1 MTEHYCRCC
10 NKQYADRKALWKHKQ
25 TQKHKR
31 NELLYAP
38 DETSTTVSET
48 KQTKKEKQIVINNN
62 INNYYINIKNLNLIL
77 PNGCSIDNCP
87 LPLLEQLQET
97 IKNHIDNWLK
107 TLEYNQRPI
116 HVSNDNVFVKK
127 DKWFQG
133 KEAEQE
139 LNKFGSN
146 YTNKC
151 IKYATD
157 NLQGDE
163 LMSALKN
170 ITDKNLNCE
179 RILNKNRK
187 KLMIKPR
194 QNPTV

>member
-1 MTEHYCRCC
+1 MTDHYCRCC
-10 NKQYADRKALWKHKQ
+10 NKQYFDRNGLWKHKQ

-38 DETSTTVSET
+38 DETSFTVPET
-48 KQTKKEKQIVINNN
+48 KQTKKEKEKQTVININNN
-62 INNYYINIKNLNLIL
+62 NYFINLNLIL
-77 PNGCSIDNCP
+77 PNGCSMDDCP
-87 LPLLEQLQET
+87 LPILEMFQET

-107 TLEYNQRPI
+107 TLKYNERPI
-116 HVSNDNVFVKK
+116 HLAKDNVYVKQ

-139 LNKFGSN
+139 LNKFGSK
-146 YTNKC
+146 YTDKC

-157 NLQGDE
+157 NLHGDK
-163 LMSALKN
+163 LISAIRN
-170 ITDKNLNCE
+170 ITNDNLNCE

>member
-1 MTEHYCRCC
+1 MTDCYCKCC
-10 NKQYADRKALWKHKQ
+10 NKQYADRVTLWKHKQ

-38 DETSTTVSET
+38 DETDETATTVPE
-48 KQTKKEKQIVINNN
+48 TKKEKGTVIN
-62 INNYYINIKNLNLIL
+62 INNYYINIKNINLIL
-77 PNGCSIDNCP
+77 PNGCSMNDCP
-87 LPLLEQLQET
+87 LPVLEMFQET

-116 HVSNDNVFVKK
+116 HVSNDNVFVKQ

-163 LMSALKN
+163 LMSAIKN
-170 ITDKNLNCE
+170 ITNDNLNCE
-179 RILNKNRK
+179 RILQKNKK

-194 QNPTV
+194 QNQKV